1 MTDAKLQ
8 ELKET
13 ARKILSFN
21 RMQLLNKHPFIGNIA
36 MNLDLIPIRDARCD
50 SAMTDGNAIYFDID
64 FMSRLNSDEIQ
75 FVLGHEIWHVVMVHF
90 LRKGDR
96 NHGIFNIACDM
107 EVNQILDSDGFLA
120 PSDALFPNKNHARKC
135 EYNFDDGLSAE
146 EYYDLIVEWH
156 KNQAELNRSENQ
168 HNDEINEI
176 NEANKSEESDI
187 DTDEKSE
194 SKPSNGKGKAKSQT
208 KKVKGPKRNTKKCEG
223 QFDKHFDQFEDQEE
237 ALKDAMENGAED
249 KYGAKEGDDEFQPRS
264 YKTESEKREAT
275 EKVREMVISSAQ
287 TYERQKGDL
296 PGHIK
301 KYVDKLLESKLPWKE
316 LLSAFITAGFQN
328 RSNWNVPNKRFA
340 YSGTYLPSHT
350 GDMMRIAIGIDTSGS
365 CERDCEKF
373 LTEVN
378 AIAKSFDQYQLHLI
392 QCDTEVKDYTVY
404 DENNPLDPENKI
416 EFKGF
421 GGTRLHPIFDY
432 IDLND
437 IEADAVLI
445 FTDGYCEEFRQNE
458 NFDRPI
464 MWMITG
470 KNESKNLEIGQK
482 VYMEE

>member
-1 MTDAKLQ
+1 MTNDKLQ
-8 ELKET
+8 ELKTT
-13 ARKILSFN
+13 ARKILAYN

-96 NHGIFNIACDM
+96 NHDIFNIACDM

-120 PSDALFPNKNHARKC
+120 PSDALFPNKKHARKC

-146 EYYDLIVEWH
+146 EYYDLIIEWH
-156 KNQAELNRSENQ
+156 KKQAEQNR
-168 HNDEINEI
+168 
-176 NEANKSEESDI
+176 KEESKETENESMDQM
-187 DTDEKSE
+187 DQKDENDQ
-194 SKPSNGKGKAKSQT
+194 NGKAVVKAQT
-208 KKVKGPKRNTKKCEG
+208 KKKTNRPKRNTKKCEG
-223 QFDKHFDQFEDQEE
+223 QFDKHFDQSENQEE
-237 ALKDAMENGAED
+237 ALKEAMENGAED
-249 KYGAKEGDDEFQPRS
+249 KYGTKEADTEFRPRTFNTDS
-264 YKTESEKREAT
+264 DKREAT
-275 EKVREMVISSAQ
+275 ERVREMVVSAAQ

-296 PGHIK
+296 PGYIK

-328 RSNWNVPNKRFA
+328 KTNWNVPNKRFA

-365 CERDCEKF
+365 CEPDCSKF
-373 LTEVN
+373 LSEVN
-378 AIAKSFDQYQLHLI
+378 AIARSFDQYELHVL
-392 QCDTEVKDYTVY
+392 QCDTEVKNYTMY
-404 DENNPLDPENKI
+404 DENNPLNPDDKI

-421 GGTRLHPIFDY
+421 GGTQLHPIFDY
-432 IDLND
+432 LSLNN

-445 FTDGYCEEFRQNE
+445 FTDGYCEKFDQNE
-458 NFDRPI
+458 NFDQPI

-470 KNESKNLEIGQK
+470 KNECKNIEIGQK
-482 VYMEE
+482 VYMAD

>member
-1 MTDAKLQ
+1 MTNDKLQ
-8 ELKET
+8 ELKTT
-13 ARKILSFN
+13 ARKILAYN

-96 NHGIFNIACDM
+96 IHDIFNIACDM

-146 EYYDLIVEWH
+146 EYYDLIIEWH
-156 KNQAELNRSENQ
+156 KKQAEQNRKE
-168 HNDEINEI
+168 E
-176 NEANKSEESDI
+176 SEEIENESMDPI
-187 DTDEKSE
+187 DQKDENDQ
-194 SKPSNGKGKAKSQT
+194 NGNGETKSQT
-208 KKVKGPKRNTKKCEG
+208 KAQTKKKTNRPKRNTKKCEG
-223 QFDKHFDQFEDQEE
+223 QFDKHFDQSENQEE
-237 ALKDAMENGAED
+237 ALKEAMKNGAED
-249 KYGAKEGDDEFQPRS
+249 KYGTKEEDAEFKPRS

-275 EKVREMVISSAQ
+275 EQVREMVISSAQ

-365 CERDCEKF
+365 CESECGKF
-373 LTEVN
+373 LSEVN
-378 AIAKSFDQYQLHLI
+378 AIAKSFDQYELHVI
-392 QCDTEVKDYTVY
+392 QCDAEVKDYTMFN
-404 DENNPLDPENKI
+404 ESNPMDPENKI

-432 IDLND
+432 IDLNN

-445 FTDGYCEEFRQNE
+445 FTDGYCENFDKNE

-470 KNESKNLEIGQK
+470 KNECKNIEIGQK
-482 VYMEE
+482 VYMAE